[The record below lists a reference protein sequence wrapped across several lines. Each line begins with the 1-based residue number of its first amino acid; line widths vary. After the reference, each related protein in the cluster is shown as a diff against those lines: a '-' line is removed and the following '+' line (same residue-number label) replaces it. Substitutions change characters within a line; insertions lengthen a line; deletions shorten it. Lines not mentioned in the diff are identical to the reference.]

1 MTVINLKT
9 GNEIKI
15 TDEMTLSCALGNFD
29 GVHRGHM
36 ALLKEATE
44 KGDCTHSAVWTFRRH
59 PRLCSGDDGF
69 SVLTTT
75 EQRTALFA
83 GAGIDIVIFCDLPEV
98 KDVAPKDFVRR
109 ILYKECRVRR
119 AVCGY
124 NFRYG
129 KNAAGTPEMLSEEM
143 AAVGAEEVTVDAV
156 KSADGTVISSSA
168 VRRFLEEG
176 EIEKANDLLGRE
188 FCVSLPV
195 SEGQRLGRTLGLPT
209 VNQVFPPHLVIP
221 RHGVYAAKCT
231 IDGTEYKAVA
241 NIGVRPTVTN
251 HAENVNCETHIIG
264 FSGDLYGR
272 TISVPLCG
280 FLRDE
285 KKFSSVDEL
294 KSAILADEEN
304 ALRLLSGGGKR

>member
-1 MTVINLKT
+1 MTVINLKN

-15 TDEMTLSCALGNFD
+15 TDGMTLSCALGNFD
-29 GVHRGHM
+29 GVHRGHA
-36 ALLKEATE
+36 ALLKKATE
-44 KGDCTHSAVWTFRRH
+44 KGTCTHSAVWTFRRH
-59 PRLCSGDDGF
+59 PRLCSGDESF
-69 SVLTTT
+69 SALTTT

-83 GAGIDIVIFCDLPEV
+83 GAGIDIVIFCDFPEV
-98 KDVAPKDFVRR
+98 KDVSPEDFALR
-109 ILYKECRVRR
+109 ILYNECHVRR

-129 KNAAGTPEMLSEEM
+129 KNASGTPTALSEELK
-143 AAVGAEEVTVDAV
+143 AVGAEEVTVDAV

-272 TISVPLCG
+272 TISV
-280 FLRDE
+280 LRDE

>member
-1 MTVINLKT
+1 
-9 GNEIKI
+9 
-15 TDEMTLSCALGNFD
+15 MTLSCALGNFD

-36 ALLKEATE
+36 ALLKEATA

-83 GAGIDIVIFCDLPEV
+83 GAGIDIVIFCDFPEV

-176 EIEKANDLLGRE
+176 KIEKANDLLGRE

-209 VNQVFPPHLVIP
+209 VNQDFPPQLVIP

-264 FSGDLYGR
+264 FSGDLYGTAGR
-272 TISVPLCG
+272 LPFDFAVFCAT
-280 FLRDE
+280 R
-285 KKFSSVDEL
+285 
-294 KSAILADEEN
+294 KSFH
-304 ALRLLSGGGKR
+304 RWTS

>member
-1 MTVINLKT
+1 MTVINLKN

-15 TDEMTLSCALGNFD
+15 TDGMTLSCALGNFD
-29 GVHRGHM
+29 GVHRGHA
-36 ALLKEATE
+36 ALLKKATE
-44 KGDCTHSAVWTFRRH
+44 KGTCTHSAVWTFRRH
-59 PRLCSGDDGF
+59 PRLCSGDESF
-69 SVLTTT
+69 SALTTT

-83 GAGIDIVIFCDLPEV
+83 GAGIDIVIFCDFPEV
-98 KDVAPKDFVRR
+98 KDVSPEDFALR
-109 ILYKECRVRR
+109 ILYNECHVRR

-129 KNAAGTPEMLSEEM
+129 KNASGTPTALSEELK
-143 AAVGAEEVTVDAV
+143 AVGAEEVTVDAV

-241 NIGVRPTVTN
+241 NIGVRPTVIS

-264 FSGDLYGR
+264 FSGDLYEK
-272 TISVPLCG
+272 TVPVRLCR

-294 KSAILADEEN
+294 KSAILADEER
-304 ALRLLSGGGKR
+304 AVRLLSDEE

>member
-44 KGDCTHSAVWTFRRH
+44 KGECTHSAVWTFRRH

-83 GAGIDIVIFCDLPEV
+83 GAGIDIVIFCDFPEV

-129 KNAAGTPEMLSEEM
+129 KNAAGTPETLSEEM

-272 TISVPLCG
+272 TISVRLCG

>member
-83 GAGIDIVIFCDLPEV
+83 GAGIDIVIFCDFPEV

-168 VRRFLEEG
+168 VRRFL
-176 EIEKANDLLGRE
+176 
-188 FCVSLPV
+188 
-195 SEGQRLGRTLGLPT
+195 
-209 VNQVFPPHLVIP
+209 
-221 RHGVYAAKCT
+221 
-231 IDGTEYKAVA
+231 
-241 NIGVRPTVTN
+241 
-251 HAENVNCETHIIG
+251 
-264 FSGDLYGR
+264 
-272 TISVPLCG
+272 
-280 FLRDE
+280 
-285 KKFSSVDEL
+285 
-294 KSAILADEEN
+294 
-304 ALRLLSGGGKR
+304 

>member
-1 MTVINLKT
+1 MTVINLKN

-15 TDEMTLSCALGNFD
+15 TDGMTLSCALGNFD
-29 GVHRGHM
+29 GVHRGHA
-36 ALLKEATE
+36 ALLKKATE
-44 KGDCTHSAVWTFRRH
+44 KGTCTHSAVWTFRRH
-59 PRLCSGDDGF
+59 PRLCSGDESF
-69 SVLTTT
+69 SALTTT

-83 GAGIDIVIFCDLPEV
+83 GAGIDIVIFCDFPEV
-98 KDVAPKDFVRR
+98 KDVSPEDFALR
-109 ILYKECRVRR
+109 ILYNECHVRR

-129 KNAAGTPEMLSEEM
+129 KNASGTPTALSEELK
-143 AAVGAEEVTVDAV
+143 ALGAEEITVDAV
-156 KSADGTVISSSA
+156 KSADGAVISSSA
-168 VRRFLEEG
+168 IRRFLEEG
-176 EIEKANDLLGRE
+176 DIERANDFLGRE
-188 FCVSLPV
+188 FCISLPV

-231 IDGTEYKAVA
+231 VDGKEYKAIA
-241 NIGVRPTVTN
+241 NIGVRPTVIS

-264 FSGDLYGR
+264 FSGDLYEK
-272 TISVPLCG
+272 TVPVRLCR

-294 KSAILADEEN
+294 KSAILADEER
-304 ALRLLSGGGKR
+304 AVRLLSDEE

>member
-1 MTVINLKT
+1 MTVINLKN

-15 TDEMTLSCALGNFD
+15 TDGMTLSCALGNFD
-29 GVHRGHM
+29 GVHRGHA
-36 ALLKEATE
+36 ALLKKATE
-44 KGDCTHSAVWTFRRH
+44 KGTCTHSAVWTFRRH
-59 PRLCSGDDGF
+59 PRLCSGDESF
-69 SVLTTT
+69 SALTTT

-83 GAGIDIVIFCDLPEV
+83 GAGIDIVIFCDFPEV
-98 KDVAPKDFVRR
+98 KDVSPEDFALR
-109 ILYKECRVRR
+109 ILYNECHVRR

-129 KNAAGTPEMLSEEM
+129 KNASGTPTALSEELK
-143 AAVGAEEVTVDAV
+143 ALGAEEITIDAV
-156 KSADGTVISSSA
+156 KSADGAVISSSA
-168 VRRFLEEG
+168 IRRFLEEG
-176 EIEKANDLLGRE
+176 DIERANDFLGRE
-188 FCVSLPV
+188 FCISLPV

-231 IDGTEYKAVA
+231 VDGKEYKAIA
-241 NIGVRPTVTN
+241 NIGVRPTVIS

-264 FSGDLYGR
+264 FSGDLYGK
-272 TISVPLCG
+272 TVPVRLCR

-294 KSAILADEEN
+294 KSAILADEER
-304 ALRLLSGGGKR
+304 AVRLLSDEE

>member
-1 MTVINLKT
+1 
-9 GNEIKI
+9 
-15 TDEMTLSCALGNFD
+15 MTLSCALGNFD

-36 ALLKEATE
+36 ALLKEATA

-83 GAGIDIVIFCDLPEV
+83 GAGIDIVIFCDFPEV

-176 EIEKANDLLGRE
+176 KIEKANDLLGRE

-209 VNQVFPPHLVIP
+209 VNQDFPPQLVIP

-264 FSGDLYGR
+264 FAGDRDGR
-272 TISVPLCG
+272 TITVRLCG

>member
-1 MTVINLKT
+1 MTVINLKN

-15 TDEMTLSCALGNFD
+15 TDGMTLSCALGNFD
-29 GVHRGHM
+29 GVHRGHA
-36 ALLKEATE
+36 ALLKKATE
-44 KGDCTHSAVWTFRRH
+44 KGTCTHSAVWTFRRH
-59 PRLCSGDDGF
+59 PRLCSGDESF
-69 SVLTTT
+69 SALTTT

-83 GAGIDIVIFCDLPEV
+83 GAGIDIVIFCDFPEV
-98 KDVAPKDFVRR
+98 KDVSPEDFALR
-109 ILYKECRVRR
+109 ILYNECHVRR

-129 KNAAGTPEMLSEEM
+129 KNASGTPTALSEELK
-143 AAVGAEEVTVDAV
+143 AVGAEEVTVDAV

-231 IDGTEYKAVA
+231 VDGKEYKAIA
-241 NIGVRPTVTN
+241 NIGVRPTVIS

-264 FSGDLYGR
+264 FSGDLYGK
-272 TISVPLCG
+272 TVPVRLCR

-294 KSAILADEEN
+294 KSAILADEER
-304 ALRLLSGGGKR
+304 AVRLLSDEE

>member
-1 MTVINLKT
+1 MTVINLKN

-15 TDEMTLSCALGNFD
+15 TDGMTLSCALGNFD
-29 GVHRGHM
+29 GVHRGHA
-36 ALLKEATE
+36 ALLKKATE
-44 KGDCTHSAVWTFRRH
+44 KGTCTHSAVWTFRRH
-59 PRLCSGDDGF
+59 PRLCSGDESF
-69 SVLTTT
+69 SALTTT

-83 GAGIDIVIFCDLPEV
+83 GAGIDIVIFCDFPEV
-98 KDVAPKDFVRR
+98 KDVSPEDFALR
-109 ILYKECRVRR
+109 ILYNECHVRR

-129 KNAAGTPEMLSEEM
+129 KNASGTPTALSEELK
-143 AAVGAEEVTVDAV
+143 ALGAEEITVDAV
-156 KSADGTVISSSA
+156 KSADGAVISSSA
-168 VRRFLEEG
+168 IRRFLEEG
-176 EIEKANDLLGRE
+176 DIERANDFLGRE
-188 FCVSLPV
+188 FCISLPV

-231 IDGTEYKAVA
+231 VDGKEYKAIA
-241 NIGVRPTVTN
+241 NIGVRPTVIS

-264 FSGDLYGR
+264 FSGDLYEK
-272 TISVPLCG
+272 TVPVRLCR

-294 KSAILADEEN
+294 KSAILADEER
-304 ALRLLSGGGKR
+304 AVWLLSDEE